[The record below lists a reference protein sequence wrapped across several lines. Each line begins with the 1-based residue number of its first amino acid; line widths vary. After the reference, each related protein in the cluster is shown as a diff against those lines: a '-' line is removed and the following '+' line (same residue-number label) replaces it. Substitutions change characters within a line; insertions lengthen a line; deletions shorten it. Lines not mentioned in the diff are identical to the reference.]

1 MDDAP
6 ESVVVAMWTCIG
18 GVCLFTG
25 RKWRQARDK
34 SQGFVISRIDRNPKV
49 IERNCIILT
58 DSFRFAGLFF
68 SHPTYI

>member
-1 MDDAP
+1 MMP
-6 ESVVVAMWTCIG
+6 LNQSSWQCGLVLVAFALSWG
-18 GVCLFTG
+18 GSGGKPAINLRDLLFRG
-25 RKWRQARDK
+25 Y
-34 SQGFVISRIDRNPKV
+34 RNPKV